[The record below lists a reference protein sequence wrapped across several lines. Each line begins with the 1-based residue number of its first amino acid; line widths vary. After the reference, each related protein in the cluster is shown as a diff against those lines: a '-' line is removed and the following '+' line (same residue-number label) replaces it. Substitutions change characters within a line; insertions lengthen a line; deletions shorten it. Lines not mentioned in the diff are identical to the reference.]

1 MTLQAIV
8 PAPPLPT
15 WLAAEYPF
23 RRQMFHGA
31 RYAMHYVDE
40 GQGDISVLLLHGNPT
55 WSFLWRKVIAL
66 LADHPLH
73 IIAPDLIGLGLS
85 GKPSRVASYS
95 LEMQV
100 DHLQALVQA
109 LDLRQVILVGQDWGG
124 PIGAA
129 MAAREE
135 PRIQAALFA
144 NTVLRAPRQPHRL
157 STFHRLS
164 HIPVLS
170 ELLFR
175 GLNFPMPI
183 LRRVQGDRHSID
195 RIAMRAYRYPLSRW
209 RTRAA
214 PLALARM
221 VPMQLDHPS
230 MAGLHEAEHWA
241 HRFDRPVRL
250 IWGMRDPILGRALP
264 DMQELFAQAQVTQT
278 SAGHFLQEEVP
289 GIIANAILEL
299 AGDLKSTAD
308 RAAAS

>member
-23 RRQMFHGA
+23 RRQMFHDA

-66 LADHPLH
+66 LADHRLH

-129 MAAREE
+129 M
-135 PRIQAALFA
+135 
-144 NTVLRAPRQPHRL
+144 
-157 STFHRLS
+157 
-164 HIPVLS
+164 
-170 ELLFR
+170 
-175 GLNFPMPI
+175 
-183 LRRVQGDRHSID
+183 
-195 RIAMRAYRYPLSRW
+195 
-209 RTRAA
+209 
-214 PLALARM
+214 
-221 VPMQLDHPS
+221 
-230 MAGLHEAEHWA
+230 
-241 HRFDRPVRL
+241 
-250 IWGMRDPILGRALP
+250 
-264 DMQELFAQAQVTQT
+264 
-278 SAGHFLQEEVP
+278 
-289 GIIANAILEL
+289 
-299 AGDLKSTAD
+299 
-308 RAAAS
+308 